1 MVSSKEIIERL
12 ITESSPDVEES
23 DLDRL
28 QKEYAGYIDDF
39 LSSSEHK
46 YFNEIKAEKRHF
58 ILFKDKNEVL
68 ERLVI
73 IGDIHCDFTSLAGIL
88 RKLSVS
94 QYDYF
99 RKAYFVFLGDYIDR
113 GALPLQTFRLLFNLK
128 KNLGER
134 CVLLKGNHDM
144 FYSDDEKKEIYSKV
158 NPAET
163 ICLMNQ
169 FFKKETI
176 LKFKQ
181 FFDSLPYFLILER
194 NEKRILFVHGGIPKD
209 YNLDPGILSAVFNAS
224 YHLSP
229 KDKTDTH
236 LMKMLNSMLWGDPV
250 NTDFKV
256 IGSDSRFEFGS
267 EQFWSFMK
275 KYNFTH
281 MIRGHEPKRD
291 GFEPKYENHLYTVFS
306 TGGELNEN
314 SFYSEDVPDPAF
326 AVINEN
332 GRINPE
338 SIFKYKIRKEPVI
351 KKNEQLHGLEA
362 DRELQGDLGTV
373 QPGEVT
379 QPIKP
384 EPATTSHL
392 NPEFYL
398 SLDQKG
404 LPTYFNEKV
413 YQLIKD

>member
-1 MVSSKEIIERL
+1 MVSFKESIERL
-12 ITESSPDVEES
+12 ITESSADINES
-23 DLDRL
+23 DLDRVQMEL
-28 QKEYAGYIDDF
+28 EGFIDDL
-39 LSSSEHK
+39 LSSSENK
-46 YFNEIKAEKRHF
+46 YFDEIKAKKRHYF
-58 ILFKDKNEVL
+58 LFRDKNIVP
-68 ERLVI
+68 ERVVI

-88 RKLSVS
+88 RKLCLS
-94 QYDYF
+94 QYDYYG
-99 RKAYFVFLGDYIDR
+99 KAYFVFLGDYIDR

-128 KNLGER
+128 KLLGER

-194 NEKRILFVHGGIPKD
+194 KEKRILFVHGGIPKD

-224 YHLSP
+224 NHLSP
-229 KDKTDTH
+229 EEKTDTH

-250 NTDFKV
+250 NTDFKI

-267 EQFWSFMK
+267 EQFWAFMK

-332 GRINPE
+332 GEINPE
-338 SIFKYKIRKEPVI
+338 SIFKYKIRIEPVT
-351 KKNEQLHGLEA
+351 KKNEQLHLPED
-362 DRELQGDLGTV
+362 DRELQRDRGNI

-379 QPIKP
+379 QQIKP